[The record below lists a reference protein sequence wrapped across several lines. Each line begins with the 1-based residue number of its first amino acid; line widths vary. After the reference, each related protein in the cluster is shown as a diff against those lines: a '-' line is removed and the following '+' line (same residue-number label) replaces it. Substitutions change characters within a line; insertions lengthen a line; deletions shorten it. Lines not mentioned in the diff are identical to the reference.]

1 MLEQTLKAFL
11 RLTEERLSISLSK
24 DVVRVGLKLTF
35 CCSLKLVLDE
45 LCIPPPLFVELSS
58 RFPVEDMCCLCC
70 EEFTLDDDDADE
82 EEEDDDKMEEEVF
95 GN

>member
-1 MLEQTLKAFL
+1 M
-11 RLTEERLSISLSK
+11 
-24 DVVRVGLKLTF
+24 VRVGLKLTF

-45 LCIPPPLFVELSS
+45 LCIPPLFVELSS

-70 EEFTLDDDDADE
+70 EEFTLDDDDDE
-82 EEEDDDKMEEEVF
+82 EEEDDDKMEEVF